1 MFGSVVE
8 FIKQG
13 EVVLAF
19 VALLLIGAVI
29 ALVTIIKKYLNMR
42 DEEENY

>member
-8 FIKQG
+8 FVKQG
-13 EVVLAF
+13 GAVLAF
-19 VALLLIGAVI
+19 VALLLLGAVV
-29 ALVTIIKKYLNMR
+29 ALGMFVKKYLNMR